1 MGEIRGGDCGCQH
14 PWCTAAARRP
24 SYDRSDH
31 LANRQWREMAFDP
44 GRTWR
49 LAPCLSAVPP
59 LGGQRGMGQDH
70 GPSGGAEGTATG
82 AGLRRRHHH
91 ARPSKGVRCAAW
103 PSAVLSLRFIR
114 NVADRVEALGRSRGG
129 LGTKVVGVCDAAGRL
144 VDFLLVPGQA
154 HELAPSLTLL
164 RRLPDA
170 PSWVLADR
178 ACDASAFR
186 SEMRAMGAIPVVPS
200 RRGAKDPQPC
210 PDYIYRHRNLIERV
224 WSRLK
229 ERRAVA
235 TRYDKTATSYAAC
248 IAIAASLDWIKSL
261 ISKSRNANGPVPL
274 RRLGRERAVPFR
286 ARRD

>member
-70 GPSGGAEGTATG
+70 GLSGGAGRTATG

-91 ARPSKGVRCAAW
+91 ARPSEGVRCAARQR
-103 PSAVLSLRFIR
+103 PVLSLRFIR

-164 RRLPDA
+164 RRLPDT
-170 PSWVLADR
+170 PILG
-178 ACDASAFR
+178 ACRQGLRRLRVR
-186 SEMRAMGAIPVVPS
+186 SEVRAMGAIPVVPS

-210 PDYIYRHRNLIERV
+210 PDYIYRHRNLIERC
-224 WSRLK
+224 WSRIK
-229 ERRAVA
+229 EYRAVA
-235 TRYDKTATSYAAC
+235 TRYDKTAPSYGATV
-248 IAIAASLDWIKSL
+248 AIAASLDWIKSL
-261 ISKSRNANGPVPL
+261 IGKSRNANGPQP
-274 RRLGRERAVPFR
+274 RPPDRA
-286 ARRD
+286 